1 MVRDQSADREIT
13 GHLPP
18 RNLPDERSHPL
29 PLTGTGGCW
38 SDGSCHRWGVCPS
51 PEVQVG
57 GRSVLPPTTS
67 INDGTVIR
75 GYRLMI
81 ENTSKDAW
89 LLMAK
94 MRRCY
99 T

>member
-1 MVRDQSADREIT
+1 LVVDSRLAVLEAVLGDDIVGVITLDANGAFPANAPHETRVR
-13 GHLPP
+13 
-18 RNLPDERSHPL
+18 PD
-29 PLTGTGGCW
+29 
-38 SDGSCHRWGVCPS
+38 
-51 PEVQVG
+51 
-57 GRSVLPPTTS
+57 
-67 INDGTVIR
+67 DGTVIR

-81 ENTSKDAW
+81 ENTSEDAW